1 MRYYVDVII
10 SKIPRDKWEDNRR
23 NRTTAS
29 GASVS
34 EKSLVRLHKQVIKA
48 MQGVTRTQVQWD
60 TLLQDILYWE
70 DITKNETSGER
81 KFKSSLEYRPRGQLT
96 KLFCTPTV
104 EWYWRC
110 MLRSLCLRVLAGL
123 FAVFTVLLIFSEV
136 TFFIRQPIISII
148 GVIHRSLEASHSY
161 LGLELL
167 CVLAL
172 GYLCLCTYFTVFKIR
187 IFNLYYLVPN
197 QQTSEY
203 SLIFSGM

>member
-1 MRYYVDVII
+1 
-10 SKIPRDKWEDNRR
+10 
-23 NRTTAS
+23 
-29 GASVS
+29 
-34 EKSLVRLHKQVIKA
+34 

-70 DITKNETSGER
+70 DITKNETSAER
-81 KFKSSLEYRPRGQLT
+81 RFKSSLEYRPRGQLT

-110 MLRSLCLRVLAGL
+110 MLRSLLLRVLAGI

-148 GVIHRSLEASHSY
+148 GVIHRSLEHSHSY
-161 LGLELL
+161 LGLEFL